1 MKLRFIVFLVLVS
14 LIGGCASVPR
24 SSVTLSN
31 SIADDVASMQEAHK
45 AFVKY
50 YYDGLEQQANNLI
63 DNLYRP
69 SLLRQVIEQ
78 DVANFKG
85 SDSKKKE
92 NSLLKAIQEAF
103 IINQN
108 LSPSELAEAQSNM
121 MLGLKIFYT
130 KIDKKVEFE
139 RKQLLDPLRQ
149 ERMALLGKVD
159 ANYINIIKKSAAVTA
174 LLNSV
179 INVHETQQELFSMA
193 GVKVNVREEVGNKL
207 TNLADKVEEI
217 QGKVDHKTAKV
228 EDIEKVINEFKNKF
242 TKIN

>member
-92 NSLLKAIQEAF
+92 NSLLNAIQEAF

-193 GVKVNVREEVGNKL
+193 GVKVNVREEIGNKL
-207 TNLADKVEEI
+207 TNLADTVEEI
-217 QGKVDHKTAKV
+217 QGKVDNKTAKI